1 MYIFSLRWQVSGIQD
16 DSRLEFGKENGTI
29 CCLGIL
35 QTSGLFCSPKVI
47 CLLMTVPFFL
57 NQACEIFGHLDFI
70 HNSQIYSQMKVI
82 KLFWSMKCGYILWV

>member
-1 MYIFSLRWQVSGIQD
+1 MYIFSLRWQVSGIQG

-29 CCLGIL
+29 CCSGIL

-57 NQACEIFGHLDFI
+57 HQACEIFGHLDFMQI
-70 HNSQIYSQMKVI
+70 HNQMKVI
-82 KLFWSMKCGYILWV
+82 KLFWSMKYGYILWV